1 METRSTTDDGPKR
14 LRVAMIIIGDEIM
27 DGFLQDENAAWMA
40 AQAREHGAWLDHVEI
55 VRDSVLAIDAAVRR
69 QLGTPRP
76 RLVITSGGIGSTPDD
91 VTYEA
96 VASAL
101 GRELVR
107 HPQLERRMAAAVD
120 WVADHG
126 WNPDDHYVESMMK
139 MADVPDGAEPLT
151 VEDWGVGARI
161 DLDGGARRQT
171 GVTITVLPGVP
182 SQFRAIVEKV
192 VAPDLMAGMGSPLSV
207 EEITHDYPESVL
219 NRLFADLRGQLPDLD
234 VGSYPGHPAVVR
246 LYGPPGDVQAGA
258 QVVRREL
265 ARLDR
270 MEGTQELRR
279 AWRAHAEQWHLAPDA
294 DDGA

>member
-1 METRSTTDDGPKR
+1 MPTRSTTEHSPER
-14 LRVAMIIIGDEIM
+14 LRVAMIVIGDEIM
-27 DGFLQDENAAWMA
+27 DGFLQDQNAAWMA
-40 AQAREHGAWLDHVEI
+40 AQARAHGVWLDHVEI
-55 VRDSVLAIDAAVRR
+55 VRDSVAAIAAAVRR
-69 QLGTPRP
+69 QLEAPRP

-101 GRELVR
+101 GRGLVR
-107 HPQLERRMAAAVD
+107 HPQLERRMAAAIE

-139 MADVPDGAEPLT
+139 MADVPEGAEPLT
-151 VEDWGVGARI
+151 ADDWGVGARV
-161 DLDGGARRQT
+161 DLDGGVKRRNGAT
-171 GVTITVLPGVP
+171 VTVLPGVP
-182 SQFRAIVEKV
+182 SQFRAIVEEV
-192 VAPDLMAGMGSPLSV
+192 VAPDLMAGMGRPLAV

-219 NRLFADLRGQLPDLD
+219 NGLFAELAKQLPDLD

-246 LYGPPGDVQAGA
+246 LYGPQGDVEAGA
-258 QVVRREL
+258 EVVRREL

-270 MEGTQELRR
+270 LEGTQELQR

-294 DDGA
+294 